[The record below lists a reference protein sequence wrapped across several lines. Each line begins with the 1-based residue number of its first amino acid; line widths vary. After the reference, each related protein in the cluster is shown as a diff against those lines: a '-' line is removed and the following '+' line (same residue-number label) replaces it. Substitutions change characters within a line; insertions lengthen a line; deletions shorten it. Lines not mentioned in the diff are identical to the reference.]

1 MAKIEF
7 APEIQSDFERIVNHL
22 AEYQGSNPDL
32 RIEEIFVAI
41 DVLQSSPYLG
51 RPRGDL
57 RELIIGKK
65 ARGYIA
71 LYDYNEVE
79 DIVLVLAI
87 RSQREAGYSE

>member
-22 AEYQGSNPDL
+22 AEYQDSNLDL
-32 RIEEIFVAI
+32 RIEEIFAAI
-41 DVLQSSPYLG
+41 DVLQGSPYLG

>member
-22 AEYQGSNPDL
+22 AEYEGSNPEA
-32 RIEEIFVAI
+32 RIEEIFAAV
-41 DVLQSSPYLG
+41 DVLEGSPYLG

-57 RELIIGKK
+57 RELIIGKR

-79 DIVLVLAI
+79 DLVVVLAI